1 MASLMDLTLEDLM
14 PELRP
19 PVTDQVYSSEKSA
32 DDSFLAEL
40 FDAPSF
46 DFLE

>member
-19 PVTDQVYSSEKSA
+19 TVTDQVCNSDKTA

-40 FDAPSF
+40 FDRPGF